1 MAIANNTRYLPL
13 QPISESP
20 VLGGRIASRS
30 FAPRVIGISVRNIDD
45 QNMDAPKFLLPP
57 VRQVLTTCRQLSD
70 APTVV
75 GRAGR
80 ISFPEAHC
88 TTWVLMWE
96 SGVRGKQSF
105 LRSWSVQQGGLRWPD
120 LFIQIPL
127 RAFGAGYSLCPRSGR
142 NQA

>member
-1 MAIANNTRYLPL
+1 M
-13 QPISESP
+13 
-20 VLGGRIASRS
+20 
-30 FAPRVIGISVRNIDD
+30 RNIDD

-75 GRAGR
+75 GGAGC
-80 ISFPEAHC
+80 ISFPKAHC
-88 TTWVLMWE
+88 TTWVPIWE
-96 SGVRGKQSF
+96 SAVRGKQSF
-105 LRSWSVQQGGLRWPD
+105 LRCWSVQQGALRWPD